1 MPRILPTNPPQ
12 KDPHTAPRAGS
23 GIRSCPIIAPI
34 VVNTS
39 EKTLPVIALSYG
51 KDIINKYNIQIQ
63 SHKIFDTINNQ
74 FSGLEEAK
82 TPVKL
87 KAVQHESTAY
97 PQSYYSAYK
106 RTDKSKSYMA
116 CIESS

>member
-51 KDIINKYNIQIQ
+51 KNIIKKYTIQIQ
-63 SHKIFDTINNQ
+63 SHKIFNTINNQ
-74 FSGLEEAK
+74 FSGLGEA
-82 TPVKL
+82 
-87 KAVQHESTAY
+87 AESVQHKSTAY
-97 PQSYYSAYK
+97 LQSYYSAYIK
-106 RTDKSKSYMA
+106 VS
-116 CIESS
+116 CIWLVLSQARV